1 MGSAVV
7 SASQKLIALAIDM
20 NAFSGTD
27 MFSYPLPVSSTVVYV
42 PNVGGGPENWRS
54 TLSVQ
59 NPNAVPNTV
68 TMSFYNRAGDVL
80 CDFSEILPS
89 YGMGQYDVAQL
100 PGLSASYEGSAIISA
115 TMPVAIMVSKER

>member
-1 MGSAVV
+1 MLCPIPAKTRKAAKPS
-7 SASQKLIALAIDM
+7 
-20 NAFSGTD
+20 F
-27 MFSYPLPVSSTVVYV
+27 
-42 PNVGGGPENWRS
+42 
-54 TLSVQ
+54 TLSIQ

-80 CDFSEILPS
+80 YNSSEILPP

-115 TMPVAIMVSKER
+115 TTSVAVLLSKER